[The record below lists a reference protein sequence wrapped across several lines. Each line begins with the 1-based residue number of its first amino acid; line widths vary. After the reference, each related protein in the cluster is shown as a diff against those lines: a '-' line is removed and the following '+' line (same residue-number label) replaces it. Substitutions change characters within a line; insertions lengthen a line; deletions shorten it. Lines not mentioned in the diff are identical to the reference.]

1 MSRRSY
7 PARATGGRTRP
18 GPSRHPSSA
27 ARTCLDAMAVRLTTR
42 WLRATP
48 LARAGSSL
56 TVTENFR
63 AHDHGGAVPGE

>member
-7 PARATGGRTRP
+7 RA
-18 GPSRHPSSA
+18 GPSRPPSSA
-27 ARTCLDAMAVRLTTR
+27 VRPCLDAMAVCLSAR

-48 LARAGSSL
+48 PATAGSSL
-56 TVTENFR
+56 TGTENFR